1 MASIMDKLKNNSKLK
16 ATEILSESKFFN
28 IKKRVTYL
36 IVFTL
41 IVFLGRNINRISKEY
56 NQYGYNPIKNVF
68 YRVED
73 ANFVI
78 NGKMK
83 NIIKSY
89 NNCIKL
95 EKNCNNNE
103 NIGVKKIS
111 NKFVFF
117 TK

>member
-1 MASIMDKLKNNSKLK
+1 M
-16 ATEILSESKFFN
+16 
-28 IKKRVTYL
+28 
-36 IVFTL
+36 IVFSL

-56 NQYGYNPIKNVF
+56 NQYGYNPIKNVL

-78 NGKMK
+78 NGKMQ

-111 NKFVFF
+111 NKLIFF
-117 TK
+117 AK

>member
-1 MASIMDKLKNNSKLK
+1 
-16 ATEILSESKFFN
+16 
-28 IKKRVTYL
+28 
-36 IVFTL
+36 
-41 IVFLGRNINRISKEY
+41 
-56 NQYGYNPIKNVF
+56 
-68 YRVED
+68 
-73 ANFVI
+73 
-78 NGKMK
+78 MK

-95 EKNCNNNE
+95 EKNCNNKG

>member
-1 MASIMDKLKNNSKLK
+1 M
-16 ATEILSESKFFN
+16 
-28 IKKRVTYL
+28 
-36 IVFTL
+36 IVFSL

-56 NQYGYNPIKNVF
+56 NQYGYNPIKNIF

-83 NIIKSY
+83 NIIKD
-89 NNCIKL
+89 NINCIKQ
-95 EKNCNNNE
+95 EKNCINQE

-111 NKFVFF
+111 NMFVFF
-117 TK
+117 IK